1 VGSTNVTC
9 HNNLLLGFVLLAC
22 GIGVLVW
29 PDKIQQRRVRSM
41 DRHPTLDKLN
51 PFSDW
56 IRTPSFVVAVRVVGF
71 VVLCF
76 SFLLFYFAWLD
87 CFG

>member
-1 VGSTNVTC
+1 
-9 HNNLLLGFVLLAC
+9 
-22 GIGVLVW
+22 
-29 PDKIQQRRVRSM
+29 M
-41 DRHPTLDKLN
+41 DRHPTLAKLN

-56 IRTPSFVVAVRVVGF
+56 IRTPGFVVAVRVVGF
-71 VVLCF
+71 LVLCF

>member
-1 VGSTNVTC
+1 
-9 HNNLLLGFVLLAC
+9 
-22 GIGVLVW
+22 
-29 PDKIQQRRVRSM
+29 M
-41 DRHPTLDKLN
+41 DRHPTLAKLN

-56 IRTPSFVVAVRVVGF
+56 IRTPGFVVAVRLVGC